1 MKKRMAAMMMAAVM
15 AAMTAAG
22 CGTGTENDGTGV
34 STENNGS
41 PKAPQNHGMAEAS
54 KSNGSAEAVASSS
67 SEEED
72 SYLVGISQF
81 AEHGSLDNCREGF
94 LAGLEEAGIV
104 EGENLTVLYENAQ
117 TDTGTASLIAE
128 NFVSQKADMICAI
141 ATPCAMS
148 AYNICMETDIP
159 VVYTA
164 ISDPVGAGLAAE
176 DGSSVGNITGSSD
189 LLPVSAQLEMIRT
202 MLPQAKTIG
211 ILYTTSEAN
220 SVSTIE
226 TYKELAPGFGFEII
240 ESGVSNI
247 SEVDMAAAD
256 LVTKVD
262 CISNL
267 TDNTVVEALQ
277 TVLDKAN
284 TAGIPV
290 FGSEIEQVKSGC
302 VASMGIEYFELGRAT
317 GQMAARILKG
327 EAAAGETPFIRAS
340 TAELYVNFAAAE
352 KIHMELDESY
362 VGNAA
367 KTFDEIMVE

>member
-34 STENNGS
+34 STENNGT
-41 PKAPQNHGMAEAS
+41 AEAGAPS
-54 KSNGSAEAVASSS
+54 P

-226 TYKELAPGFGFEII
+226 TYKELAPG
-240 ESGVSNI
+240 
-247 SEVDMAAAD
+247 
-256 LVTKVD
+256 
-262 CISNL
+262 
-267 TDNTVVEALQ
+267 
-277 TVLDKAN
+277 
-284 TAGIPV
+284 
-290 FGSEIEQVKSGC
+290 
-302 VASMGIEYFELGRAT
+302 
-317 GQMAARILKG
+317 
-327 EAAAGETPFIRAS
+327 
-340 TAELYVNFAAAE
+340 
-352 KIHMELDESY
+352 
-362 VGNAA
+362 
-367 KTFDEIMVE
+367 